1 MKTWPFTSTEMFQFP
16 RTGLSAISRLPAQ
29 TPLVVNSLFQFLT
42 RFPAPSVIMTSM
54 PPVTEGFSWGDKT
67 TVRNW
72 TVLPGLYTALSV
84 WMKTEY
90 PLFLYFRLVDSR
102 KEMGVRPFASNL

>member
-1 MKTWPFTSTEMFQFP
+1 MVYHCSSDKEDESDLLTWNLGRTYSATRKVLVKTWPFTSTEMFQFP
-16 RTGLSAISRLPAQ
+16 RTGLSAMSRLPAQ

-72 TVLPGLYTALSV
+72 TVLPGL
-84 WMKTEY
+84 
-90 PLFLYFRLVDSR
+90 
-102 KEMGVRPFASNL
+102 